1 MPEAMAIIHLQRA
14 ERPDSIESGTP
25 GRGGCVK
32 VFFDSGDLD
41 DAERR
46 VRNAYRIREIAASL
60 QQAAAAQ
67 GGAAP

>member
-60 QQAAAAQ
+60 QQAAAPQ
-67 GGAAP
+67 GGVTP